1 MTDFPY
7 INRMVFMIT
16 PRCILYTKWL
26 LHNLFPMSSGPMRI
40 SASDIKKIHE
50 EISVVEDS
58 GALIRRM
65 FGEYNDDDYDISWE
79 VDAAVDAFSI
89 FSSKWAIEILATLYI
104 AGDRRF
110 NEMRKLLRGISSRT
124 LSDKLTTCVENGLV
138 DRVVED
144 GPPIRVV
151 YRLTEHGREAG
162 RLLSPLVAYMKL
174 HQGRVVGSK

>member
-1 MTDFPY
+1 
-7 INRMVFMIT
+7 MIT

-26 LHNLFPMSSGPMRI
+26 LHNLFLMSSGPMRI
-40 SASDIKKIHE
+40 SVSDIKKIRE

-65 FGEYNDDDYDISWE
+65 FGEYNDDDYDIGWE

-124 LSDKLTTCVENGLV
+124 LSDSS
-138 DRVVED
+138 
-144 GPPIRVV
+144 PPASRMDWWTGWSRTARPSVWSPAS
-151 YRLTEHGREAG
+151 RNTAG
-162 RLLSPLVAYMKL
+162 RPA
-174 HQGRVVGSK
+174 GC

>member
-1 MTDFPY
+1 
-7 INRMVFMIT
+7 MIT

-89 FSSKWAIEILATLYI
+89 FSSKWAIEILATLY
-104 AGDRRF
+104 
-110 NEMRKLLRGISSRT
+110 
-124 LSDKLTTCVENGLV
+124 LSL
-138 DRVVED
+138 
-144 GPPIRVV
+144 I
-151 YRLTEHGREAG
+151 HI
-162 RLLSPLVAYMKL
+162 
-174 HQGRVVGSK
+174 